1 MCNINIKQDRN
12 NASSTLGVNQQQLHA
27 RAGENAAVSQTAPGQ
42 RKLVAKPSLKA
53 IAWSDLKLCTETQPA
68 NT

>member
-1 MCNINIKQDRN
+1 MCDINIKPDRDN
-12 NASSTLGVNQQQLHA
+12 VSSTLGVNQQQFHA
-27 RAGENAAVSQTAPGQ
+27 WAGENAAVSQTAPGK

-53 IAWSDLKLCTETQPA
+53 IAWPDLKLCTETQPV